1 MGCPLTVTVG
11 DDGSIDVKGNTC
23 KIGDRYARREVTSPM
38 RTVTS
43 SVRIRG
49 GAIERVSVKTASEIP
64 KGKIF
69 DCMKEISALEIDAP
83 VRIGDVVIEN
93 CADTGVRVIATKNVD
108 RK

>member
-11 DDGSIDVKGNTC
+11 NDGAIDVKGNTC

-38 RTVTS
+38 RSVTS
-43 SVRIRG
+43 SVKVRG
-49 GAIERVSVKTASEIP
+49 GEIERVSVKTESEIP

-69 DCMKEISALEIDAP
+69 DCMKEISSAEVGAP
-83 VRIGDVVIEN
+83 VRIGDVMIED